1 MLKKYF
7 KNNRLTFGLLL
18 AFLLISV
25 ANPSWLNHRTINQ
38 RVILKEMAM
47 IELIIGII
55 IGATFHDFWAQV
67 FRYAKKKV
75 ANWTNDQK
83 STNE

>member
-1 MLKKYF
+1 MQKQAL
-7 KNNRLTFGLLL
+7 NIWL
-18 AFLLISV
+18 ASCFAINKCC
-25 ANPSWLNHRTINQ
+25 NPSWLNHRTVNQ